1 MRLSEPAPA
10 GDRPTTKVDPRPRTT
25 AERTPV
31 RLVARRCVRA
41 LITIPVV
48 LGVALLGVGCAR
60 AQSATGG
67 TDLTGDWQGRIEVPG
82 APLDIGI
89 TLSAD
94 GGGTLDVPAQ
104 GLTDL
109 PRAAVRVDG
118 ARFTAAVPGLPG
130 GAAIDGAVAED
141 AASIAGDFT
150 QAGRTFPF
158 SLERG
163 SAAPP
168 ARPQDPQPPL
178 PYRTEDV
185 GYPSRDLTLAGTLTL
200 PEGPGPFAAVV
211 MSTGS
216 GPQDRDESLAGHR
229 PFLVLADALTRA
241 GYAVLRTDDR
251 GVGGS
256 GGDYSRATYEELAAD
271 VLAGVT
277 YLAARPEVDPAR
289 IGLFGHSEGGYLA
302 PLAARGAAGA
312 VAFTVLMAGPAV
324 SGEEVLVRQ
333 NELLLAQAGS
343 APEEVEAQVAFL
355 RELVALLRAEDYDR
369 AGELARARVGEQAMA
384 LPPEQRPVPEQ
395 VDAQVA
401 GLISPVVRALV
412 TYDPAPALAE
422 LSVPVLAFYG
432 GTDLQVPAEQSEP
445 RAVELLSGNP
455 DATVLTLPGLNHLMQ
470 PSGSGS
476 PAEYAGIETTV
487 APEVLDLITGW
498 LQERF

>member
-1 MRLSEPAPA
+1 MRLPRLTPTR
-10 GDRPTTKVDPRPRTT
+10 GRPTTRVGTRPR
-25 AERTPV
+25 AAAQRIPV
-31 RLVARRCVRA
+31 RLLASRGARV
-41 LITIPVV
+41 LVTIPVV
-48 LGVALLGVGCAR
+48 LGVALLGVGCVA
-60 AQSATGG
+60 AQPATGG
-67 TDLTGDWQGRIEVPG
+67 TDLTGDWHGRIEVPG
-82 APLDIGI
+82 APLDLSI

-94 GGGTLDVPAQ
+94 GGGTMDVPAQ
-104 GLTDL
+104 GITDL
-109 PRAAVRVDG
+109 PLADVRVDG
-118 ARFTAAVPGLPG
+118 ARFTATIPDLAG

-150 QAGRTFPF
+150 QAGQTFPF
-158 SLERG
+158 GLERG
-163 SAAPP
+163 SVAPP
-168 ARPQDPQPPL
+168 VRPQDPQPPL
-178 PYRTEDV
+178 PYRAEDV
-185 GYPSRDLTLAGTLTL
+185 DYPSGDLTLAGTLTL

-211 MSTGS
+211 LSTGS

-271 VLAGVT
+271 VLAGVA

-302 PLAARGAAGA
+302 PLAAREAAGA

-324 SGEEVLVRQ
+324 SGEETLVRQ

-343 APEEVEAQVAFL
+343 PPQEVEAQVAFL
-355 RELVALLRAEDYDR
+355 RELVALLRAEEYDR
-369 AGELARARVGEQAMA
+369 AGELARTRIGEQATA
-384 LPPEQRPVPEQ
+384 LPPDQRPGPEQ

-401 GLISPVVRALV
+401 ALVSPVVRALV

-445 RAVELLSGNP
+445 RAVELLSGNS

-470 PSGSGS
+470 PSGTGS